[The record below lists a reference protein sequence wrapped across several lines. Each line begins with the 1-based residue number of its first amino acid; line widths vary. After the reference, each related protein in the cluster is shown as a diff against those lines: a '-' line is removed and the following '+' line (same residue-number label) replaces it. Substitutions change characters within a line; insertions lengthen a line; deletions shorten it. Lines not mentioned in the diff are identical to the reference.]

1 MELTVERFDLDDA
14 VRLPNTDRP
23 TPSGAVIP
31 TDFYFVVDEQTE
43 QIIEPI
49 AIFLLQKF
57 NGPNSYKGGI
67 WAKAASAEAA
77 ANDLKNWWSFINA
90 HPGVEDWTQVSD
102 LVLNQ
107 YIRSLVKMPS
117 NKTGGFLDPASIR
130 RYCASIESF
139 HAFAGGRW
147 PQYSFPSMKRA
158 RALLGS
164 AGGAP
169 SHAADEQPRPLSP
182 KNMRK
187 LNAHI
192 GPKPSEA
199 SQSESSRTR
208 LAWMIAHQTGLR
220 VDEIVNLKATT
231 FADLDIS
238 RRAEM
243 SVVTLTV
250 SKTKGLKAR
259 EVFFPVWLVGEIK
272 IYIAGERESSRRK
285 GAPLLGADEPQNLLL
300 NRPDAPAGNAGKRA
314 TAATIE
320 ADFARA
326 IKDAD
331 LMRAEER
338 LAGAKDATLVEVAM
352 HTFHD
357 GRHTYAH
364 GVFGGLLK
372 QGMATDAAWLLLRN
386 RLGHKHTRT
395 TIDPYL
401 RSFSEIPGNTSDRL
415 ADHLAKIEDRH
426 IP

>member
-1 MELTVERFDLDDA
+1 MRSNLCVAQR
-14 VRLPNTDRP
+14 R
-23 TPSGAVIP
+23 
-31 TDFYFVVDEQTE
+31 
-43 QIIEPI
+43 
-49 AIFLLQKF
+49 
-57 NGPNSYKGGI
+57 
-67 WAKAASAEAA
+67 SA
-77 ANDLKNWWSFINA
+77 
-90 HPGVEDWTQVSD
+90 H
-102 LVLNQ
+102 
-107 YIRSLVKMPS
+107 
-117 NKTGGFLDPASIR
+117 
-130 RYCASIESF
+130 
-139 HAFAGGRW
+139 
-147 PQYSFPSMKRA
+147 SFPSMERS

-199 SQSESSRTR
+199 AQSESSRTR

-231 FADLDIS
+231 FADLDIG

-259 EVFFPVWLVGEIK
+259 EVFFPVWLVAEMK
-272 IYIAGERESSRRK
+272 IYIAGERERSRRK

-300 NRPDAPAGNAGKRA
+300 NRPDAPAGNSGKRA

-331 LMRAEER
+331 LMRTEEH
-338 LAGAKDATLVEVAM
+338 LAGTKDATLVEVPISTLA
-352 HTFHD
+352 
-357 GRHTYAH
+357 GCSAPSARRHTPIRCHPPTARSSRAIPNPGH
-364 GVFGGLLK
+364 SQWPSKRQRPSDVR
-372 QGMATDAAWLLLRN
+372 LR
-386 RLGHKHTRT
+386 
-395 TIDPYL
+395 
-401 RSFSEIPGNTSDRL
+401 RSL
-415 ADHLAKIEDRH
+415 V
-426 IP
+426 